1 MTTLPIPLPDD
12 GARRMAIAT
21 LDKSLLVEA
30 GAGSGKTAVMAGRVA
45 MLLACGVPPREIAA
59 ITFTELAAGELLQRI
74 REFAA
79 MLAEDRVPAEMRV
92 ALPAGLTPEQR
103 EHVRQAL
110 ISLDELACSTIHGFC
125 QKLIK
130 PYPVEA
136 NIDPGATVMDGQQA
150 QQVFDDLLDQWL
162 WTSLETGAG
171 ALLATLISYDADAAL
186 ALLRA
191 VAAKLRHATRD
202 DGPDNAALAS
212 AATAFQQAA
221 SAFASFV
228 AGAVARE
235 EVTCAVADGFG
246 VIMQRLHDCADQD
259 QDISLARC
267 LVLDAAAALLT
278 KEGSFKAFQVKGKWR
293 DAVKTVGLKNADGD
307 TLAAVATGHH
317 SACKDAWLHLKQL
330 LAGQTLTRLSDL
342 LQPVLRN
349 FERYKRDSA
358 LLDFDDLILAARAL
372 LRDHEV
378 VRHALGARYRYVLV
392 DEFQDTDP
400 LQSEIL
406 WRLCGDP
413 VSATPPQDWA
423 GFAIRPGALFL
434 VGDPKQAIYRFRGA
448 DIAAYTRA
456 RQAFADHDRSS
467 VLSISTNF
475 RSRAAILAY
484 ANRCFAQRLA
494 EPGQPG
500 FIALEAF
507 RAGDDAECT
516 VMALDVEVDPAAG
529 QGAVEA
535 ARHGEAHAVAALCAQ
550 LIGAHMVPDRRSGES
565 RPCRPGD
572 IALLAPM
579 GTELWRYEVALE
591 RLGIPVASQ
600 AGKGFYRRQEVQDLV
615 ALTRV
620 LADSG
625 DTVAFG
631 ALLRG
636 PLVGLTEQELL
647 DIVWDLPRDATAP
660 DRLVCLDLNVD
671 PAEVSNE
678 LARSI
683 LTALQALRRMRNQT
697 TPHLLLSRA
706 IDALHVRAI
715 VLQRHQGKAERA
727 LANIDQY
734 LAGSRDYAVR
744 GIVAF
749 AAAMSS
755 AWEDEAKAAEGQP
768 DAREDAVT
776 LSTVHAAKGL
786 EWPVVV
792 PINMMTKTMVADSVF
807 VERASGVIRCRLF
820 GTAPSGYDQAHQ
832 AEEDEL
838 ARERIRLWYVALT
851 RARDLLVLPRLNQ
864 DAAANTW
871 ARQLDLAL
879 PELPQFILTDQPL
892 RAAVVAEAPQGATRA
907 QFAEETARICAV
919 HRTIAWLTPSRDE
932 GALGRGQ
939 LAETPQD
946 RVAPEPVPT
955 ALPAAALA
963 QGGMQRGLV
972 IHKLLEEVLSSETS
986 DDVAA
991 LNARAIR
998 LIAELGE
1005 AEHHDAGI
1013 GLSAQELAQTVYNTL
1028 ALPQIAAL
1036 RPSLLPEF
1044 HVYGGDGVDLALAGI
1059 ADAIG
1064 FGPDGAPEVI
1074 VDWKSDVAPSAA
1086 MLAHY
1091 RDQVGSYMGMT
1102 GATRGL
1108 IVLVTSGTV
1117 IEIVAPAGV

>member
-1 MTTLPIPLPDD
+1 M
-12 GARRMAIAT
+12 
-21 LDKSLLVEA
+21 
-30 GAGSGKTAVMAGRVA
+30 
-45 MLLACGVPPREIAA
+45 
-59 ITFTELAAGELLQRI
+59 
-74 REFAA
+74 
-79 MLAEDRVPAEMRV
+79 
-92 ALPAGLTPEQR
+92 
-103 EHVRQAL
+103 
-110 ISLDELACSTIHGFC
+110 
-125 QKLIK
+125 
-130 PYPVEA
+130 
-136 NIDPGATVMDGQQA
+136 
-150 QQVFDDLLDQWL
+150 
-162 WTSLETGAG
+162 
-171 ALLATLISYDADAAL
+171 
-186 ALLRA
+186 
-191 VAAKLRHATRD
+191 
-202 DGPDNAALAS
+202 
-212 AATAFQQAA
+212 
-221 SAFASFV
+221 
-228 AGAVARE
+228 
-235 EVTCAVADGFG
+235 
-246 VIMQRLHDCADQD
+246 
-259 QDISLARC
+259 
-267 LVLDAAAALLT
+267 
-278 KEGSFKAFQVKGKWR
+278 
-293 DAVKTVGLKNADGD
+293 
-307 TLAAVATGHH
+307 
-317 SACKDAWLHLKQL
+317 
-330 LAGQTLTRLSDL
+330 
-342 LQPVLRN
+342 
-349 FERYKRDSA
+349 
-358 LLDFDDLILAARAL
+358 
-372 LRDHEV
+372 
-378 VRHALGARYRYVLV
+378 
-392 DEFQDTDP
+392 
-400 LQSEIL
+400 
-406 WRLCGDP
+406 
-413 VSATPPQDWA
+413 
-423 GFAIRPGALFL
+423 
-434 VGDPKQAIYRFRGA
+434 
-448 DIAAYTRA
+448 
-456 RQAFADHDRSS
+456 
-467 VLSISTNF
+467 
-475 RSRAAILAY
+475 
-484 ANRCFAQRLA
+484 
-494 EPGQPG
+494 
-500 FIALEAF
+500 
-507 RAGDDAECT
+507 
-516 VMALDVEVDPAAG
+516 
-529 QGAVEA
+529 
-535 ARHGEAHAVAALCAQ
+535 
-550 LIGAHMVPDRRSGES
+550 
-565 RPCRPGD
+565 
-572 IALLAPM
+572 
-579 GTELWRYEVALE
+579 
-591 RLGIPVASQ
+591 
-600 AGKGFYRRQEVQDLV
+600 V

-776 LSTVHAAKGL
+776 LFTVHAAKGL